1 MSAQRIAQ
9 QKPSPV
15 ERPLVWLT
23 ELVLRYPLATLILG
37 LVLAAIAMGASHRWM
52 GFRTN
57 RLDLLNPKS
66 EFNRRWIEYVR
77 EFGDQEDVVVVVE
90 GAERRQVVPVR
101 DALAEQIAQNPQ
113 LFHSVL
119 WRIDPSRL
127 RAKGLYYGRRQRTQ
141 ARPWPLKNSLS
152 VLPKASKPPW
162 ITATFRFGRSSAAAQ
177 RRPIWATPSSCSLP
191 GGGSGLSF

>member
-1 MSAQRIAQ
+1 MGAPLRCVLARMARMSAQRMVHP
-9 QKPSPV
+9 KPSPV

-23 ELVLRYPLATLILG
+23 DLVLRWPFTTLIVG
-37 LVLAAIAMGASHRWM
+37 LVLAGLAMAASHRWM

-57 RLDLLNPKS
+57 RLDLLNPNS

-90 GAERRQVVPVR
+90 GADRQQVLPVR
-101 DALAEQIAQNPQ
+101 DALAERIAQNPQ

-127 RAKGLYYGRRQRTQ
+127 RAKGLYYLSCEDLERIEDFLDRAEQVVREGWHWLDL
-141 ARPWPLKNSLS
+141 AFLGGAWNKSFLKMKWM
-152 VLPKASKPPW
+152 PCSK
-162 ITATFRFGRSSAAAQ
+162 G
-177 RRPIWATPSSCSLP
+177 
-191 GGGSGLSF
+191 